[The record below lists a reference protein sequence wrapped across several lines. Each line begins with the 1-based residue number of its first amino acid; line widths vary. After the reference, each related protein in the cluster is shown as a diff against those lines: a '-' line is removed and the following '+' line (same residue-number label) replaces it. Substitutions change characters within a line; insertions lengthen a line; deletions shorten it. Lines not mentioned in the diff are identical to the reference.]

1 MKNSNIPTYLFVFII
16 LSILF
21 IYGCGC
27 IRKVR
32 YPIENFDF
40 SYPTVYEINS
50 VTTQP
55 AGKNLNSTFS
65 ITPTTEPTL
74 TNPNDKNVL
83 VFSQTYGEPNPDVS
97 TQNPDVYNAVLYG
110 LPTSNKTG
118 ALVPNN
124 TITPNKPD
132 TLLYTLTRA
141 DAPVGWGASPKL
153 KYLLFWDNAPI
164 TEYPAV
170 NPQ

>member
-16 LSILF
+16 VSILF

-27 IRKVR
+27 ISKVK

-50 VTTQP
+50 LSTQP
-55 AGKNLNSTFS
+55 AGNNKMVSFS

-74 TNPNDKNVL
+74 TDPNDKNVL
-83 VFSQTYGEPNPDVS
+83 VFSQTVGEPNSDKS
-97 TQNPDVYNAVLYG
+97 KLNPDVYNTVLYG
-110 LPTSNKTG
+110 VPTSNKTG
-118 ALVPNN
+118 ALVSNN
-124 TITPNKPD
+124 TSAPNKPN

-141 DAPVGWGASPKL
+141 DAPVGWGASARL
-153 KYLLFWDNAPI
+153 KYLLFWDNVPI
-164 TEYPAV
+164 TEYSAV
-170 NPQ
+170 NPK